1 MANSQNLKP
10 IKKGELSSEEAK
22 KRGSIGGKK
31 SVEKRREK
39 KELKEIF
46 STFLA
51 MNATD
56 NMKAKVL
63 DVFPQLENENLSMKA
78 TLVGVMIKKILEGDV
93 KAFELM
99 RDTIGEKPIDKAEIK
114 QKMPTQ
120 IFVNKADI
128 QNALE
133 RTRNLAEDE

>member
-1 MANSQNLKP
+1 
-10 IKKGELSSEEAK
+10 
-22 KRGSIGGKK
+22 
-31 SVEKRREK
+31 
-39 KELKEIF
+39 
-46 STFLA
+46 

-114 QKMPTQ
+114 QKCQPKYLLIKRIYKMH
-120 IFVNKADI
+120 
-128 QNALE
+128 
-133 RTRNLAEDE
+133 

>member
-1 MANSQNLKP
+1 MTNSQNLKP

-63 DVFPQLENENLSMKA
+63 DVFPQLENESLSMKA

-114 QKMPTQ
+114 QKIPTQ
-120 IFVNKADI
+120 IFVNKEDI

-133 RTRNLAEDE
+133 RTRNLVEDE